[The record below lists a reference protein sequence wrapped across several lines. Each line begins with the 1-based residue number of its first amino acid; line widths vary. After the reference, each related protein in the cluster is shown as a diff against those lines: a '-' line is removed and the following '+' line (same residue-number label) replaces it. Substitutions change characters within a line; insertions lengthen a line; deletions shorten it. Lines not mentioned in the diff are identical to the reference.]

1 MRFAVAAFALALAA
15 VPAAVSAQTA
25 VPAAAPAAATPEQIR
40 AQVPGFYRFA
50 VGDAVATAIYD
61 GFIYLKNPLFKGT
74 SPEEFKAALDRM
86 FVENAKEGGAQTAV
100 NAYLVHDGE
109 RLALIDAGTAKAFG
123 PTLGEVT
130 ANIRAAG
137 YDPAQVSVVL
147 LTHLHP
153 DHANGLMT
161 PEGKVAFPNAEVWV
175 AKAEADFWLNAEVA
189 AKAPEGLRPMFQMAQ
204 GAVAAYAAVGKLK
217 AFGPTDVLPVKGVS
231 AVAAPGHTP
240 GHTGYLLES
249 KGEKLFVWG
258 DVVHSHAAQF
268 VNPDISLEFDTD
280 QPMAVAT
287 RKKLLADAAAGKYR
301 VAGAHL
307 PFPGVG
313 YVRADGEGRYAWVP
327 AEYAPLPAK
336 P

>member
-1 MRFAVAAFALALAA
+1 MRFAAAAIALALTAA
-15 VPAAVSAQTA
+15 FSPVAVSAQT
-25 VPAAAPAAATPEQIR
+25 VQPPEQIR
-40 AQVPGFYRFA
+40 VQVPGFHRFA
-50 VGDAVATAIYD
+50 VGDAVATAVYD
-61 GFIYLKNPLFKGT
+61 GYIHLKNELFKGA
-74 SPEEFKAALDRM
+74 SPEDFRAALDRM
-86 FVENAKEGGAQTAV
+86 FVESAKAGGAQTAV
-100 NAYLVHDGE
+100 NAYLIHDGE

-137 YDPAQVSVVL
+137 YDPAQVSFVL

-161 PEGKVAFPNAEVWV
+161 PDGKTAFPNAEVWV
-175 AKAEADFWLNAEVA
+175 AKAEADFWLNAETA
-189 AKAPEGLRPMFQMAQ
+189 AKAPEGMRPMFQMAQ
-204 GAVAAYAAVGKLK
+204 GAVAAYAAAGKLK
-217 AFGPTDVLPVKGVS
+217 LFTANDALPVKGLT

-249 KGEKLFVWG
+249 NGEKLLIWG

-280 QPMAVAT
+280 QPMAIAT
-287 RKKLLADAAAGKYR
+287 RKKLLAETAAAKLL

-307 PFPGVG
+307 PFPGIG
-313 YVRADGEGRYAWVP
+313 HVRADGDGRYAWVP
-327 AEYAPLPAK
+327 VEYAPLPAK

>member
-1 MRFAVAAFALALAA
+1 MRFAAAALALALTTA
-15 VPAAVSAQTA
+15 LSPVAVSAQTA
-25 VPAAAPAAATPEQIR
+25 AAQAAAAPEQIR

-50 VGDAVATAIYD
+50 VGDAVATAVYD
-61 GFIYLKNPLFKGT
+61 GYIYLKNDLFKGAA
-74 SPEEFKAALDRM
+74 PEDFRAALERM
-86 FVENAKEGGAQTAV
+86 FVESAKEGGAQTAV
-100 NAYLVHDGE
+100 NAYLIHDGE
-109 RLALIDAGTAKAFG
+109 RLALIDAGTAKVFG
-123 PTLGEVT
+123 PTLGEVA

-175 AKAEADFWLNAEVA
+175 AKAEADFWLNADVA

-204 GAVAAYAAVGKLK
+204 GATAAYAAAGKLRIF
-217 AFGPTDVLPVKGVS
+217 ATGDALPVKGLT

-249 KGEKLFVWG
+249 KGEKLLVWG

-280 QPMAVAT
+280 QPMAIAT
-287 RKKLLADAAAGKYR
+287 RKKLLAETAAAKLL

-307 PFPGVG
+307 PFPGIG
-313 YVRADGEGRYAWVP
+313 HVRADGDGRYAWVP
-327 AEYAPLPAK
+327 VEYAPLPAK